1 MSTEHRDRLLEGIGW
16 KARGDR
22 VPEFPNPRPFFPRLK
37 HSIKLIPLF
46 VRVALHTFVEW
57 WNGREA
63 FIDIFNV
70 FRHFT
75 FTGVPLGG
83 IGSGS
88 IGTDFRGGFNRFS
101 IIPGIK
107 EQTDTQK
114 CNQFIASVHSKK
126 TFELI
131 YQSILSC
138 AEFPSTVLPKWD
150 STIPAEDVRYRGLF
164 PRAWQEFRLGSS
176 GITVVIEHLS
186 PVIPN
191 DYSDSSLPLANF
203 DFHVFNDSPEEVE
216 VSITMAFRNG
226 TGNRKWNDEHL
237 CTSQKV
243 QKETQVVRTL
253 SHTVKGMPVTY
264 AIGTEEK
271 NGAKVTTCL
280 FDPNGTGGRLWSD
293 LEAYGHL
300 SSYDNLPPK
309 PKELGIAVC
318 SSFFVPPDGSHTTQF
333 SLSWYMPE
341 VHFGTAERF
350 YNRRYCR
357 FFNGPDADE
366 VAAAICRHGLQ
377 NIEKWQ
383 EAIEKWQNP
392 IINNQKLPEWYRSA
406 IFNELYYIVDGST
419 VWFEYDPD
427 WRTEENLIS
436 EQTEKQFR
444 EYGRF
449 GYMESWEYF
458 MLNTYDVHFYSSWA
472 ILKNWPEIEMS
483 MQLDFADQVDR
494 IDNGTATSLADGDQM
509 LIKSYDRIPH
519 DMGHPTKYCIQEHRL
534 SVADPWLHTNAY
546 ILHDTGSWKDLNLK
560 FVISCYRDYKMIAK
574 DREDKDQLLEFFL
587 GKCTKI
593 VEDAL
598 ESWDKDKD
606 GMIEND
612 GFADQT
618 YDVWKMTG
626 TSAYCGSLWL
636 AALTC
641 YIEMLKQAG
650 SPSKNYEGKLLNAYD
665 AYITKL
671 WNGRFFKFDE
681 LPDNSK
687 IVMADQLCGFW
698 ALTAMDE
705 PVQVSE
711 EKMKLAL
718 ETIFKYNVQMYNDG
732 KCGAV
737 NGFLTSE
744 RVDGSSIQ
752 SEEVWAGITYA
763 LSAMMIEKN
772 MDEMAFKT
780 SEGLFESIWNR
791 FPLQYQTPEAITS
804 DGMYRALGYMRP
816 LSIWAIQHA
825 LDRRHKK

>member
-1 MSTEHRDRLLEGIGW
+1 MSFEHRDRMLEGIGW

-22 VPEFPNPRPFFPRLK
+22 IPEFPNPRPFFPRLK

-75 FTGVPLGG
+75 YTGVPLGG
-83 IGSGS
+83 IGCGS

-107 EQTDTQK
+107 EQTETQK
-114 CNQFIASVHSKK
+114 CNQFIVTVHSKK

-138 AEFPSTVLPKWD
+138 AEFPATVLPKWD
-150 STIPAEDVRYRGLF
+150 TTIPAEDVRYRGLF

-176 GITVVIEHLS
+176 GVTVVVEHLS
-186 PVIPN
+186 PVIPG

-203 DFHVFNDSPEEVE
+203 EFHVFNDSYEEVE
-216 VSITMAFRNG
+216 VSITMSFRNG
-226 TGNRKWNDEHL
+226 TGNRKWNDENL
-237 CTSQKV
+237 CQSQKI
-243 QKETQVVRTL
+243 QKDTMVVRTL
-253 SHTVKGMPVTY
+253 AHTVKGMPVTY

-271 NGAKVTTCL
+271 NGSKVTTCL

-300 SSYDNLPPK
+300 SSYDHLPSK

-318 SSFFVPPDGSHTTQF
+318 SSFFVPPDGAHNTQF
-333 SLSWYMPE
+333 SLTWYMPQ

-366 VAAAICRHGLQ
+366 VTAAICRHGLQ
-377 NIEKWQ
+377 NFSTWQKKIEDWQ
-383 EAIEKWQNP
+383 APVLND
-392 IINNQKLPEWYRSA
+392 QKLPEWYKSA

-427 WRTEENLIS
+427 WKTEESLMS
-436 EQTEKQFR
+436 EQTEKQFK

-458 MLNTYDVHFYSSWA
+458 MINTYDVHFYSSWA
-472 ILKNWPEIEMS
+472 ILKNWPQIEMS
-483 MQLDFADQVDR
+483 MQLDFADQMDRVDNN
-494 IDNGTATSLADGDQM
+494 IATSLADGEQM
-509 LIKSYDRIPH
+509 TIKSVDRIPH
-519 DMGHPTKYCIQEHRL
+519 DMGHPM
-534 SVADPWLHTNAY
+534 ADPWIHTNAY
-546 ILHDTGSWKDLNLK
+546 ILHDTGRWKDLNLK
-560 FVISCYRDYKMIAK
+560 FVISCYRDWKLIELGSEK
-574 DREDKDQLLEFFL
+574 GQVLEFFL

-593 VEDAL
+593 VDGAL
-598 ESWDKDKD
+598 ECWDKDND

-626 TSAYCGSLWL
+626 TSAYCGSLWI
-636 AALTC
+636 AALSS
-641 YIEMLKQAG
+641 YIEMLKQSG
-650 SPSKNYEGKLLNAYD
+650 LPTKHYEEKLEMAYD
-665 AYITKL
+665 AYIGKL
-671 WNGRFFKFDE
+671 WNGTFFKFDE
-681 LPDNSK
+681 LPENSK

-698 ALTAMDE
+698 AMTAMDE
-705 PVQVSE
+705 PVQISKD
-711 EKMKLAL
+711 KMKSAL
-718 ETIFKYNVQMYNDG
+718 DTIFKYNVQMYNNG
-732 KCGAV
+732 RCGAV
-737 NGFLTSE
+737 NGYLTSE

-763 LSAMMIEKN
+763 LSAMMIEKG
-772 MDEMAFKT
+772 MDEQAFKT
-780 SEGLFESIWNR
+780 SEGLFESIWHR

-825 LDRRHKK
+825 LDRRYRE